1 MKIFKLLLG
10 VLLLSS
16 SVAVADVT
24 EQKVD
29 SIFKAEDPFKADL
42 SAMQNVGSVMSNDGK
57 LRIVSWNNRKT
68 EGAFE
73 YYTYFIY
80 KKHSKDKPTVRKFIT
95 QNAVLPKTKGKYNA
109 NNWYGCLYYKA
120 VAVKDGYMLL
130 G

>member
-1 MKIFKLLLG
+1 MRTLKQYFVLL
-10 VLLLSS
+10 LLLSS

-29 SIFKAEDPFKADL
+29 SIFKAEDPFRADL
-42 SAMQNVGSVMSNDGK
+42 STMQNVGSVMSNDGK

-80 KKHSKDKPTVRKFIT
+80 KKQRQTHCKKVYH
-95 QNAVLPKTKGKYNA
+95 PKCRFT
-109 NNWYGCLYYKA
+109 
-120 VAVKDGYMLL
+120 
-130 G
+130 